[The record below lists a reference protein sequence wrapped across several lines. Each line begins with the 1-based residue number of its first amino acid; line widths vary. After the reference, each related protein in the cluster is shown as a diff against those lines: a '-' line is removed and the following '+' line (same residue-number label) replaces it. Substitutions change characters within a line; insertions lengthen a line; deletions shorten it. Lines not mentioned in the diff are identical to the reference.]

1 MYARGMHSPLWLRIL
16 AWLVCC
22 ASMRGQGP
30 LIPISLD
37 AVKSAPFTLT
47 VRTHREIA
55 GSPGS
60 ERVTQRI
67 MRDSAGRQRYDAPLV
82 EGLTGPRLV
91 DIYDTIASKHYAL
104 NMDSKTVEVSSMR
117 PGNVVSLDATDPMF
131 VAPSAPAEGQ
141 KLLGTRNI
149 AGLEAWGQITSKLV
163 TRSDGSPVMQSSEL
177 WLSAHYRM
185 PLLHVR
191 RTPQIILTEEVT
203 AFQSAEPNAA
213 LFRVPEGFSVHDAP
227 EPRQGLVSIGG
238 EVSAPVLLKSV
249 NPTFTD
255 QARAKKLNGEVLL
268 SFLVDEQG
276 VPQGIR
282 VLHGLGLGLDE
293 QATKAVRQYRFK
305 PAMRNGIP
313 VKVELHVSVKFQIF

>member
-1 MYARGMHSPLWLRIL
+1 
-16 AWLVCC
+16 
-22 ASMRGQGP
+22 
-30 LIPISLD
+30 
-37 AVKSAPFTLT
+37 
-47 VRTHREIA
+47 
-55 GSPGS
+55 
-60 ERVTQRI
+60 
-67 MRDSAGRQRYDAPLV
+67 MRDSFGRQRYDAPVV
-82 EGLTGPRLV
+82 EGLTRPRLV
-91 DIYDTIASKHYAL
+91 DIYDTVASKHYAL

-117 PGNVVSLDATDPMF
+117 PGNVISLDATDPIF
-131 VAPSAPAEGQ
+131 VAPPAPAEGQ
-141 KLLGTRNI
+141 LGTRNI

-213 LFRVPEGFSVHDAP
+213 LLRVPEGFSVHDAP

-249 NPTFTD
+249 YPSFTD
-255 QARAKKLNGEVLL
+255 RARAKKLNGEVLL

-276 VPQGIR
+276 LPQDIR
-282 VLHGLGLGLDE
+282 VLHGLGLELDE
-293 QATKAVRQYRFK
+293 EAVKALRQYRFK

-313 VKVELHVSVKFQIF
+313 VTVELHVSVKFQIF